1 MGLEEN
7 SLRGINAGLRGCLR
21 PEWKPYALMMKRQNG
36 FTPAGVGLSFV
47 DLFPR
52 LGSPG

>member
-1 MGLEEN
+1 MEALCIDDEK
-7 SLRGINAGLRGCLR
+7 A
-21 PEWKPYALMMKRQNG
+21 EW
-36 FTPAGVGLSFV
+36 FHPAGVGLSFV